1 MLKSKDFLFKIKI
14 ISYSLVNY
22 FLVLGIG
29 LQTGYVFFMYLK
41 YKFAST

>member
-1 MLKSKDFLFKIKI
+1 MLKTKDFLFKIKI

-29 LQTGYVFFMYLK
+29 LQTGYAFYVFD